1 MHLLRL
7 SPVLVY
13 CLLLL
18 TISSCRKELSL
29 EGTPPET
36 EPPPAQIVT
45 TSIQGRVLNEQRQ
58 PVQGAT
64 VSGGGVTATTDANGY
79 FLLENIDGPD
89 DATVVSVDKTGYF
102 KGYRTLMVREGIIQ
116 YIQIELLLENQ
127 NTISGTSGGVIPF
140 PEGTLTFP
148 PGSVLTAGDQPYGG
162 PVTVRSIYINP
173 ENSTIADQMPGDLRG
188 INDQNRQVFLRAF
201 SMIATTME
209 DGAGNTLHPDST
221 NPTIFRIMIPNTL
234 ASSAP
239 TEIPLW
245 YFNGDTGF
253 WVQEGTATREG
264 NDYVGHITKP
274 GYWLCATTLPQ
285 IVLTASI
292 KDQNGN
298 PVPNLRV
305 TVMTKIDFIPSFA
318 FSAEDGIFQ
327 GKVPANNVLIL
338 TVTDNCDNVLRQQE
352 IGPFSTA
359 ATVSNISVTLPASS
373 SLIIKGTA
381 KDCDNANVA
390 AGKVIINIDGT
401 NYAATITQGV
411 FNTTIVR
418 CDTDP
423 VNITLTAT
431 DKTTGKTSTMTTNA
445 SNGTI
450 TPNIVVCD

>member
-1 MHLLRL
+1 MYLLRL
-7 SPVLVY
+7 SPVLVC

-18 TISSCRKELSL
+18 TISSCKKEVSL
-29 EGTPPET
+29 EGPPPET
-36 EPPPAQIVT
+36 APPPAVIVN

-64 VSGGGVTATTDANGY
+64 VRGGGITTTTDVNGY
-79 FLLENIDGPD
+79 FLLEKIDVPD
-89 DATVVSVDKTGYF
+89 DATVVSVDKSGYF
-102 KGYRTLMVREGIIQ
+102 RGYRTLMVRDSILQ
-116 YIQIELLLENQ
+116 YIQIELLLKNQ
-127 NTISGTSGGVIPF
+127 NTIDGTSGDVIPF

-148 PGSVLTAGDQPYGG
+148 PGGVLTAGGQTYGG

-173 ENSTIADQMPGDLRG
+173 ESSTIADQMPGDLRG
-188 INDQNRQVFLRAF
+188 IDEQNKQMLLRAF
-201 SMIATTME
+201 SMVAVTME
-209 DGAGNTLHPDST
+209 DGAGNALSPDSAK
-221 NPTIFRIMIPNTL
+221 PVIFRIMIPSTL
-234 ASSAP
+234 TSSAP
-239 TEIPLW
+239 PQIPLW
-245 YFNGDTGF
+245 YFNGATGL
-253 WVQEGTATREG
+253 WIQEGMATREG
-264 NDYVGHITKP
+264 NDYVGNITKP

-285 IVLTASI
+285 IVLTAGI

-327 GKVPANNVLIL
+327 GNVPTNNVLIL

-359 ATVSNISVTLPASS
+359 ATVNNISVTLPVSN

-381 KDCDNANVA
+381 KDCDNFNVVT
-390 AGKVIINIDGT
+390 GKVIINIDGL
-401 NYAATITQGV
+401 NYATSISLGK

-418 CDTDP
+418 CENDP

-431 DKTTGKTSTMTTNA
+431 DDRTGKTSAMTTNA
-445 SNGTI
+445 NSGTI
-450 TPNIVVCD
+450 TPNIVVCN